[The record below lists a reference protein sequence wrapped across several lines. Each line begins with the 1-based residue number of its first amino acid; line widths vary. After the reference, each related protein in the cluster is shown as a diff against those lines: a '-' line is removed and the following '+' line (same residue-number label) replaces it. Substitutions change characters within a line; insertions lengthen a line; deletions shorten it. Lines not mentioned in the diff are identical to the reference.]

1 MGSEVV
7 IVPSLFLVIGYVF
20 YVMAAAFTRRQQLR
34 STTEFQTKLLERM
47 GTIGEF
53 GQFLN
58 TEGGQ
63 RFLGALATEPMAGLP
78 QQRVIR
84 AFQSGIVM
92 ICLGIGIFM
101 YLSSVRLESEAYE
114 SVGFVGTVSAAVGI
128 GLLLSG
134 WASLKLSQRMGLI
147 NGKPHAPVVPD
158 VARTV

>member
-1 MGSEVV
+1 MSSEVV

-20 YVMAAAFTRRQQLR
+20 YVMANAFTRRQQLR

-63 RFLGALATEPMAGLP
+63 RFLGALSTEPMAGLP

-92 ICLGIGIFM
+92 ILPRNRD
-101 YLSSVRLESEAYE
+101 LPVSEQRSSRERGV
-114 SVGFVGTVSAAVGI
+114 
-128 GLLLSG
+128 
-134 WASLKLSQRMGLI
+134 
-147 NGKPHAPVVPD
+147 
-158 VARTV
+158 